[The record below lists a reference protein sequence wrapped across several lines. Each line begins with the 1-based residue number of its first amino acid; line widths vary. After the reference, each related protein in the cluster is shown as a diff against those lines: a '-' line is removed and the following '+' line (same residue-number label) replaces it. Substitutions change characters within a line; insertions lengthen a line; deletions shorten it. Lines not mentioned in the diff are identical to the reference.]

1 MCLVVKMC
9 WPALL
14 QAQQIDTFP
23 TTTSLNTGLETRL
36 KQNDEEL
43 RRMTAPLT
51 TSDGAISAV
60 TTIRTRDVER
70 PILNIPLTTD
80 ETVTVVGNNNVV
92 GFVLT
97 GKWITE
103 YAKYIKLVPQYEK
116 TLASYREQVDL
127 QDQLAAEMQG
137 ALNVK
142 DKKIEVLVEM
152 NDSYKRQAELYKKIA
167 DEQSDKWYEKVLRR
181 IAFPVSLAAGIIIG
195 VEIGKN

>member
-1 MCLVVKMC
+1 MY
-9 WPALL
+9 WTPSL
-14 QAQQIDTFP
+14 QAQPTDTIP
-23 TTTSLNTGLETRL
+23 TTTTLKTGLEIRL
-36 KQNDEEL
+36 RQNDEEL

-51 TSDGAISAV
+51 TTDGAISSV
-60 TTIRTRDVER
+60 TTTRTRDTER
-70 PILNIPLTTD
+70 PRLNIPLTTD
-80 ETVTVVGNNNVV
+80 ETVTVIGNNDVV

-142 DKKIEVLVEM
+142 DKKIAVLEEM
-152 NDSYKRQAELYKKIA
+152 NGSYQKQAELYKKIA
-167 DEQSDKWYEKVLRR
+167 NEQSDKWYEKVLRR

-195 VEIGKN
+195 VEIGKD